1 MSDVISWPSVSCVHY
16 LQTATAVPSLQKGG
30 FKMRCL
36 KNLRRPIERLLSS
49 NQYQLYTPSF
59 LGGGSHWQIFLLED
73 AVFFDCANEVFE
85 VDAGHL

>member
-1 MSDVISWPSVSCVHY
+1 M
-16 LQTATAVPSLQKGG
+16 QTPH
-30 FKMRCL
+30 
-36 KNLRRPIERLLSS
+36 RPIERLLSS